1 MVTRTLNFWTR
12 DINTIIK
19 NNFLCFFC
27 CNSSSVLDAVLWLPI
42 QNVVRVKVSCIQ
54 LTLTLKMTTARLSK
68 RQSLSRTTVLFRTT
82 FTRTIK
88 HNLLLKWLLGSNLS
102 HLVNSWETLP
112 SFARLANRSSSLCS
126 DDDHLYAIHHSKTPY
141 RYHISTNQWQY
152 VANLSALSNMR
163 ESSFCKKAA
172 MVYNAPINVQPVGEG
187 RAWGGDL
194 TSFKNLQ
201 SNSLPTGKSFQ
212 SNATKFPHPGLH
224 IALSN
229 IPRLDPRKAQ

>member
-1 MVTRTLNFWTR
+1 
-12 DINTIIK
+12 
-19 NNFLCFFC
+19 
-27 CNSSSVLDAVLWLPI
+27 
-42 QNVVRVKVSCIQ
+42 
-54 LTLTLKMTTARLSK
+54 MTTARLSK

-163 ESSFCKKAA
+163 ESSFCKKTA
-172 MVYNAPINVQPVGEG
+172 MVYNTPINVQPVGEG

-229 IPRLDPRKAQ
+229 IPRLDLRKVQQKYLQIKLWNLYLYYVTASPKIHVPVTAAIIRFNHNTCYTA

>member
-1 MVTRTLNFWTR
+1 
-12 DINTIIK
+12 
-19 NNFLCFFC
+19 
-27 CNSSSVLDAVLWLPI
+27 
-42 QNVVRVKVSCIQ
+42 
-54 LTLTLKMTTARLSK
+54 MTTARLSK

-163 ESSFCKKAA
+163 ESSFCKKTA
-172 MVYNAPINVQPVGEG
+172 MVYNTPINVQPVGEG

-212 SNATKFPHPGLH
+212 SNTQNFLELISFIRVTTVREKSGENKNFSRSGKSQGTLFSGTMHQGWQWAFKGKIKPLWTFSTWWSFLFWK
-224 IALSN
+224 
-229 IPRLDPRKAQ
+229 